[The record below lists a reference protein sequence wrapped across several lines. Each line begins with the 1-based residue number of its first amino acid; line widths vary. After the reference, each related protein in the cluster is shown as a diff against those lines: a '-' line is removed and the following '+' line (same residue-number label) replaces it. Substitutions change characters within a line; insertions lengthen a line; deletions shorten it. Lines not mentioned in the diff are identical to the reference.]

1 VPQPKSTP
9 AGRIYSLVLEQR
21 HPPDAMHTSRHL
33 LPLSAALLCSLSAA
47 PLLAQRADRPS
58 AADAQAML
66 QSDPALVAKL
76 RGRLAGSGMT
86 PDQVRAR
93 LRAEGYPEH
102 MLDAYMMGGG
112 ASTGEAPSDSVFGA
126 VAALNLPEDSTGAIE
141 RQWLQSRV
149 TRDTASVTEAPTDDS
164 GRTIYGLSMF
174 RQKTS
179 LFDPSAA
186 GPVDDSYVLGPGDQ
200 LVLILTG
207 DVEVAH
213 SLEVT
218 REGFVVIP
226 QVGQIHVANLTLGQF
241 DALLATRLSR
251 VFGTV
256 GKGPGAGTRYSVS
269 VSRLHLNQVFVVGEA
284 TIPGSYQVSSAGTAL
299 SALYAAGGPSANGS
313 MRRVEVRRGGQTVD
327 SLDVYDYLL
336 RGDASHD
343 VRLKTGDI
351 VFVPVHGPRVRV
363 VGEVARPATYEMKD
377 QESLGDMIRSA
388 GGFKAEAAQRRV
400 MVERILPP
408 GQRAP
413 DGRDRVVIDVPAERL
428 ASGGSAFRAEA
439 GDIVRVFPVSDAV
452 RDRIAVTGSVWAPG
466 PQGFKPG
473 MRLSDALRSAGG
485 VRPDAMMDNVLVT
498 RLMPDS
504 TRRQLRATLTDR
516 TGGVMNDIALEEN
529 DEVQVF
535 AAAQM
540 REERFV
546 SIGGAVRQP
555 GRFPYRMGMTLRDLV
570 LLAGGASESALGQ
583 AEIAR
588 MPEPGSDRS
597 VTARTFRVPVTT
609 NEVLMSG
616 EPRPG
621 GAQPQGVPGATADAE
636 IVLQP
641 HDNVLLLRRP
651 DWSTPRTVMVYGEVQ
666 FPGRYTLVS
675 RDERV
680 SDLLKRVGGLTPEA
694 YAAGLVFHR
703 AENHLGR
710 VGIDLPRVLKDQSYR
725 DNMLLTDG
733 DSLFV
738 PRYSSMVDVR
748 GAVNSPIAVAYV
760 PGQKLDYYVRAAGGG
775 TAKADLSRAYVT
787 QPSGKVESVTRRRMA
802 PDGVPQPGAGSV
814 VFVPQEDRSD
824 RGAGFASIA
833 GSTAQVLGALVA
845 ILAISRR

>member
-1 VPQPKSTP
+1 MF
-9 AGRIYSLVLEQR
+9 I
-21 HPPDAMHTSRHL
+21 SRHL
-33 LPLSAALLCSLSAA
+33 LPLSAAVLCSLPAA
-47 PLLAQRADRPS
+47 RLVAQQHAGRPS
-58 AADAQAML
+58 ASEAQAIL
-66 QSDPALVAKL
+66 KSDPALVAKL
-76 RGRLAGSGMT
+76 RDRLAGSGMT

-102 MLDAYMMGGG
+102 MLDAYLTGG
-112 ASTGEAPSDSVFGA
+112 AGAGAGEVPGDSVFSA
-126 VAALNLPEDSTGAIE
+126 VAALNLPADSSGAIE
-141 RQWLQSRV
+141 RQWLQHRAA
-149 TRDTASVTEAPTDDS
+149 RDTAALTEAPTDTT

-179 LFDPSAA
+179 MFDPAAA
-186 GPVDDSYVLGPGDQ
+186 GPVDESYVLGPGDQ

-207 DVEVAH
+207 DVELAH

-226 QVGQIHVANLTLGQF
+226 QAGQLHVANLTLGQL
-241 DALLATRLSR
+241 DALLASRLSR
-251 VFGTV
+251 VYGTV

-284 TIPGSYQVSSAGTAL
+284 TMPGSYQVSSAGTAL

-313 MRRVEVRRGGQTVD
+313 MRRVEVRRGGRTVD
-327 SLDVYDYLL
+327 AMDVYDYLL

-363 VGEVARPATYEMKD
+363 VGEVARPGTYEMKD
-377 QESLGDMIRSA
+377 QESLADVIKSA

-428 ASGGSAFRAEA
+428 ASADGTAFRAEA
-439 GDIVRVFPVSDAV
+439 GDVVRVFPVSDAV

-473 MRLSDALRSAGG
+473 MRLSDALRNAGG

-504 TRRQLRATLTDR
+504 TRSQLRATLTDR
-516 TGGVMNDIALEEN
+516 AGGVLNDLTLEEN

-535 AAAQM
+535 AGAHM
-540 REERFV
+540 REERYV
-546 SIGGAVRQP
+546 AIGGAVRQP
-555 GRFPYRMGMTLRDLV
+555 GRFPYRTGMTLRDLV
-570 LLAGGASESALGQ
+570 LLAGGASESALGE

-588 MPEPGSDRS
+588 MPAPGSDRS

-609 NEVLMSG
+609 KDVPMSG
-616 EPRPG
+616 TPRPG
-621 GAQPQGVPGATADAE
+621 GAQGQMVPVPTADAE
-636 IVLQP
+636 IVLQA
-641 HDNVLLLRRP
+641 HDNVLILRRP
-651 DWSTPRTVMVYGEVQ
+651 DWTTPRTVMLFGEVQ
-666 FPGRYTLVS
+666 FPGRYTLTS

-680 SDLLKRVGGLTPEA
+680 SDLLKRAGGLTPEA
-694 YAAGLVFHR
+694 YAAGLVFYR
-703 AENHLGR
+703 AENRIGR
-710 VGIDLPRVLKDQSYR
+710 VGIDLPRVLKDRAHR
-725 DNMLLTDG
+725 DNMLLANG

-738 PRYSSMVDVR
+738 PRYVSMVDVR
-748 GAVNSPIAVAYV
+748 GAVNSPIAVAYE
-760 PGQKLDYYVRAAGGG
+760 PGKKLDYYIRAAGGG
-775 TAKADLSRAYVT
+775 SSRADLGRAYVT
-787 QPSGKVESVTRRRMA
+787 QPSGKVESVKHRRMA
-802 PDGVPQPGAGSV
+802 PDDVPVPGAGSV
-814 VFVPQEDRSD
+814 VFVPQEDPSD
-824 RGAGFASIA
+824 KGPGFASIA

>member
-1 VPQPKSTP
+1 M
-9 AGRIYSLVLEQR
+9 Y
-21 HPPDAMHTSRHL
+21 TSRHL
-33 LPLSAALLCSLSAA
+33 LPLSAALLCSLPAM
-47 PLLAQRADRPS
+47 PLVAQQRAARPS
-58 AADAQAML
+58 ASEAQAIL
-66 QSDPALVAKL
+66 QSDPTLVAKL
-76 RGRLAGSGMT
+76 RDRLAGSGMT

-93 LRAEGYPEH
+93 LRTEGYPEH
-102 MLDAYMMGGG
+102 MLDAYMTGG
-112 ASTGEAPSDSVFGA
+112 AGAGAGEAPSDSVFSA
-126 VAALNLPEDSTGAIE
+126 VAALNLPSDSSGAIE

-149 TRDTASVTEAPTDDS
+149 TRDTASLTEAPTDS
-164 GRTIYGLSMF
+164 TGRTIYGLSMF

-179 LFDPSAA
+179 MFDPSAS
-186 GPVDDSYVLGPGDQ
+186 GPVDESYVLGPGDQ

-207 DVEVAH
+207 DVELAH

-226 QVGQIHVANLTLGQF
+226 QVGQLHVANLTLGQL
-241 DALLATRLSR
+241 DALLATRLAR
-251 VFGTV
+251 AFGTV

-284 TIPGSYQVSSAGTAL
+284 TMPGSYQVSSAGTAL
-299 SALYAAGGPSANGS
+299 SALYAAGGPSSNGS
-313 MRRVEVRRGGQTVD
+313 MRRIEVRRGGRTVD
-327 SLDVYDYLL
+327 AMDVYDYLL

-363 VGEVARPATYEMKD
+363 VGEVARPATYEMKEKETLAD
-377 QESLGDMIRSA
+377 VIQSA

-428 ASGGSAFRAEA
+428 ASADGAAFRAEA
-439 GDIVRVFPVSDAV
+439 GDVVRVFPVSDAV

-473 MRLSDALRSAGG
+473 MRLSDALRNAGG

-516 TGGVMNDIALEEN
+516 AGGVLNDLPLEEN

-535 AAAQM
+535 AGAEM
-540 REERFV
+540 REERYV
-546 SIGGAVRQP
+546 AIGGAVRHP
-555 GRFPYRMGMTLRDLV
+555 GRFPYRMGMTLRDLM
-570 LLAGGASESALGQ
+570 LLAGGASESALGE

-609 NEVLMSG
+609 KDVPMSG
-616 EPRPG
+616 APRPG
-621 GAQPQGVPGATADAE
+621 GAQGQMVPVPTLDAE
-636 IVLQP
+636 VVLQP
-641 HDNVLLLRRP
+641 HDNVLILRHP
-651 DWSTPRTVMVYGEVQ
+651 DWTTPRTVMLYGEVMY
-666 FPGRYTLVS
+666 PGRYTLTS
-675 RDERV
+675 REERV
-680 SDLLKRVGGLTPEA
+680 RDLVQRAGGLTPEA
-694 YAAGLVFHR
+694 YAAGLVFYR
-703 AENHLGR
+703 AENRIGR
-710 VGIDLPRVLKDQSYR
+710 VGIDLPRVLKDASNR
-725 DNMLLTDG
+725 DNMLLTNG

-738 PRYSSMVDVR
+738 PRYSSTVDVR
-748 GAVNSPIAVAYV
+748 GSVNSPIAVAYV
-760 PGQKLDYYVRAAGGG
+760 PGKNLEYYIRAAGGG
-775 TAKADLSRAYVT
+775 TSKADVGRAYVT
-787 QPSGKVESVTRRRMA
+787 QPSGKVESMRHRRMA
-802 PDGVPQPGAGSV
+802 PDDVPEPGAGSV
-814 VFVPQEDRSD
+814 VYVPQEDPSD
-824 RGAGFASIA
+824 KGPGFASIA

>member
-1 VPQPKSTP
+1 MRPF
-9 AGRIYSLVLEQR
+9 
-21 HPPDAMHTSRHL
+21 RHL
-33 LPLSAALLCSLSAA
+33 LPLSAALVCCLPAV
-47 PLLAQRADRPS
+47 PLGAQRAGRPS
-58 AADAQAML
+58 ASEAQAL
-66 QSDPALVAKL
+66 LKSDPSLVAKL
-76 RGRLAGSGMT
+76 RDRLAGSGMT

-102 MLDAYMMGGG
+102 MLDAYMSGGSG
-112 ASTGEAPSDSVFGA
+112 AGAGEVPGDSVFSA
-126 VAALNLPEDSTGAIE
+126 VAALNLPADSSGAIE
-141 RQWLQSRV
+141 RQWLASRV
-149 TRDTASVTEAPTDDS
+149 TRDTASVTEAPVDTS
-164 GRTIYGLSMF
+164 GLTIYGLSMF

-186 GPVDDSYVLGPGDQ
+186 GPVDESYVLGPGDQ

-207 DVEVAH
+207 DVELAH

-226 QVGQIHVANLTLGQF
+226 QVGQINVANLTLGQL
-241 DALLATRLSR
+241 DALLATRLAR
-251 VFGTV
+251 AFGNV
-256 GKGPGAGTRYSVS
+256 GKGPGAATRYSVS
-269 VSRLHLNQVFVVGEA
+269 VSRLHLNQVFVVGEV
-284 TIPGSYQVSSAGTAL
+284 TIPGSYQISSAGTAL

-313 MRRVEVRRGGQTVD
+313 MRRVEVRRAGRTVD
-327 SLDVYDYLL
+327 VMDVYDYLL

-351 VFVPVHGPRVRV
+351 VFVPVHGPRVRA
-363 VGEVARPATYEMKD
+363 VGEIARPGTYELKD
-377 QESLGDMIRSA
+377 QESLADVLRSA

-428 ASGGSAFRAEA
+428 AASDGSAFRAEP
-439 GDIVRVFPVSDAV
+439 GDVVRVFPVSDAV

-466 PQGFKPG
+466 PQGFRPG
-473 MRLSDALRSAGG
+473 MRLSDALRNAGG

-504 TRRQLRATLTDR
+504 TRQQLRATLTDR
-516 TGGVMNDIALEEN
+516 AGGVLNDLPLAEN

-540 REERFV
+540 REERYV
-546 SIGGAVRQP
+546 AIGGAVQKP
-555 GRFPYRMGMTLRDLV
+555 GRFPYRLGMTLRDLV
-570 LLAGGASESALGQ
+570 LLAGGASESASGQ

-609 NEVLMSG
+609 RDVPYSG
-616 EPRPG
+616 APRPG
-621 GAQPQGVPGATADAE
+621 GAEGESIRPTADAE

-641 HDNVLLLRRP
+641 HDNVLIMRRP
-651 DWSTPRTVMVYGEVQ
+651 DWTMPRTVMLYGEVM
-666 FPGRYTLVS
+666 FPGRYTLTS

-680 SDLLKRVGGLTPEA
+680 SDLLKRAGGLTPEA
-694 YAAGLVFHR
+694 YAAGLVFYR
-703 AENHLGR
+703 AENRIGR
-710 VGIDLPRVLKDQSYR
+710 VGIDLPRVLAEPKHR
-725 DNMLLTDG
+725 DNMLLASG

-738 PRYSSMVDVR
+738 PRYSAMVDVR
-748 GAVNSPIAVAYV
+748 GAVNSPIAVAYQ
-760 PGQKLDYYVRAAGGG
+760 PGKKLGYYILAAGGG
-775 TAKADLSRAYVT
+775 TAKADLGRAYVT
-787 QPSGKVESVTRRRMA
+787 QANGKVESRKRRRMA
-802 PDGVPQPGAGSV
+802 PDGIPEPGAGSV
-814 VFVPQEDRSD
+814 VFVPQDDPSD
-824 RGAGFASIA
+824 NGPGFATIA
-833 GSTAQVLGALVA
+833 SSTAQMLGALVA
-845 ILAISRR
+845 IIAITRR

>member
-1 VPQPKSTP
+1 
-9 AGRIYSLVLEQR
+9 
-21 HPPDAMHTSRHL
+21 
-33 LPLSAALLCSLSAA
+33 
-47 PLLAQRADRPS
+47 
-58 AADAQAML
+58 ML

-76 RGRLAGSGMT
+76 RARLAGSGMT

-102 MLDAYMMGGG
+102 MLDAYLTGGSG
-112 ASTGEAPSDSVFGA
+112 KGSGQMPGDSVFSA
-126 VAALNLPEDSTGAIE
+126 IAALNIPADSTGAIE
-141 RQWLQSRV
+141 RQLLEGRV
-149 TRDTASVTEAPTDDS
+149 TRDTASLTEAPTDTS

-179 LFDPSAA
+179 MFDPSAA
-186 GPVDDSYVLGPGDQ
+186 GPVDETYVLGPGDQ

-207 DVEVAH
+207 DVELAH

-218 REGFVVIP
+218 REGFIVIP
-226 QVGQIHVANLTLGQF
+226 QVGQLHVANLTLGQL

-251 VFGTV
+251 AFGAV
-256 GKGPGAGTRYSVS
+256 GKGTGSGTRYSVS

-313 MRRVEVRRGGQTVD
+313 LRRVEVRRAGRTVD
-327 SLDVYDYLL
+327 VLDVYDYLL

-363 VGEVARPATYEMKD
+363 VGEVARPGTYEVRGE
-377 QESLGDMIRSA
+377 ESLAQVIAAA

-408 GQRAP
+408 GQRAA

-428 ASGGSAFRAEA
+428 ASNDGAGFRAEA
-439 GDIVRVFPVSDAV
+439 GDVVRVFPVTDAV

-466 PQGFKPG
+466 PQGFRPG
-473 MRLSDALRSAGG
+473 MRLSDALRAAGG

-504 TRRQLRATLTDR
+504 TRQQLRATLKDR
-516 TGGVMNDIALEEN
+516 TGGVLDDLPLAEN

-535 AAAQM
+535 AGAQM
-540 REERFV
+540 RDERFV
-546 SIGGAVRQP
+546 SIGGAVHQP
-555 GRFPYRMGMTLRDLV
+555 GRFVYRVGMTLRDLV
-570 LLAGGASESALGQ
+570 LLAGGASESAFGQ

-588 MPEPGSDRS
+588 MPEPGSDRA

-609 NEVLMSG
+609 KDVPMSSAT
-616 EPRPG
+616 RPG
-621 GAQPQGVPGATADAE
+621 GAEDLVPAPTADAA

-641 HDNVLLLRRP
+641 HDNVLILRRP
-651 DWSTPRTVMVYGEVQ
+651 DWSTPRQVVLQGEVV
-666 FPGRYTLVS
+666 FPGRYTLTS
-675 RDERV
+675 REERV
-680 SDLLKRVGGLTPEA
+680 TDLLKRAGGLTPEA
-694 YAAGLVFHR
+694 YAAGLVFYR
-703 AENHLGR
+703 AENRVGR
-710 VGIDLPRVLKDQSYR
+710 VGIELTRVLKDPAHR
-725 DNMLLTDG
+725 DNMLLANG

-738 PRYSSMVDVR
+738 PRYIATVDVR
-748 GAVNSPIAVAYV
+748 GAVNSPVAVAYE
-760 PGQKLDYYVRAAGGG
+760 PGKKLDHYIRAAGGG
-775 TAKADLSRAYVT
+775 AAKADLGRAYVT
-787 QPSGKVESVTRRRMA
+787 QASGKVESVKHRRGA
-802 PDGVPQPGAGSV
+802 PDGVPEPGAGSV
-814 VFVPQEDRSD
+814 VYVPQQDPSD
-824 RGAGFASIA
+824 KGPGFAAIA
-833 GSTAQVLGALVA
+833 GSTAQMLGALVA
-845 ILAISRR
+845 IFAIARR

>member
-1 VPQPKSTP
+1 
-9 AGRIYSLVLEQR
+9 
-21 HPPDAMHTSRHL
+21 MNTSRYL
-33 LPLSAALLCSLSAA
+33 LPLAAALLCSLPAA
-47 PLLAQRADRPS
+47 SLAAQQLPSRADRPS
-58 AADAQAML
+58 PAEAQAML
-66 QSDPALVAKL
+66 QSDPALAAKV
-76 RGRLAGSGMT
+76 RDRLAGSGMT
-86 PDQVRAR
+86 PDQVRAK

-102 MLDAYMMGGG
+102 MLDAYMTGGSG
-112 ASTGEAPSDSVFGA
+112 AETGAAPGDSVFGA
-126 VAALNLPEDSTGAIE
+126 VAALNIPADSTGAIE
-141 RQWLQSRV
+141 RQWLATHARQ
-149 TRDTASVTEAPTDDS
+149 DTSSVVTEAPIDS
-164 GRTIYGLSMF
+164 TGRTIYGLSLF

-179 LFDPSAA
+179 MFDPAAA

-207 DVEVAH
+207 DVEVAN

-226 QVGQIHVANLTLGQF
+226 QVGQIHVANLTLAQL
-241 DALLATRLSR
+241 DALLQARLSR
-251 VFGTV
+251 VFGNV

-284 TIPGSYQVSSAGTAL
+284 TLPGSYQVSSAGTAL
-299 SALYAAGGPSANGS
+299 SALYAAGGPSSNGS
-313 MRRVEVRRGGQTVD
+313 MRRVEVRRGGKTVD

-351 VFVPVHGPRVRV
+351 VFVPVHGARVRV
-363 VGEVARPATYEMKD
+363 VGEIARPATYEIKEG
-377 QESLGDMIRSA
+377 ESLGDVLKSA
-388 GGFKAEAAQRRV
+388 GGFTEQAAQRRV

-413 DGRDRVVIDVPAERL
+413 DGRDRVVIDVPSEKL
-428 ASGGSAFRAEA
+428 ASAGPAAFHAEP
-439 GDIVRVFPVSDAV
+439 GDVVRVFPVSDQV

-466 PQGFKPG
+466 PQGFRAG
-473 MRLSDALRSAGG
+473 MRLSDAIRNAGG

-516 TGGVMNDIALEEN
+516 AGGVLNDISLEEN

-535 AAAQM
+535 AGSSM
-540 REERFV
+540 REERYV
-546 SIGGAVRQP
+546 SIGGAVKQP

-597 VTARTFRVPVTT
+597 ITARTFRVPVTV
-609 NEVLMSG
+609 NDAPMADAL
-616 EPRPG
+616 RPG
-621 GAQPQGVPGATADAE
+621 GAGEAVPRPTADAA

-651 DWSTPRTVMVYGEVQ
+651 DWTVPRTVMVYGEVQ
-666 FPGRYTLVS
+666 FPGKYTLVS
-675 RDERV
+675 RDERL
-680 SDLLKRVGGLTPEA
+680 SDVIKRAGGLTPEA
-694 YAAGLVFHR
+694 YAPGLVFYR
-703 AENHLGR
+703 AENRVGR
-710 VGIDLPRVLKDQSYR
+710 VGIDLPKVMKDPAYR
-725 DNMLLTDG
+725 DNMLLTNG

-738 PRYSSMVDVR
+738 PRYVSMVDVR
-748 GAVNSPIAVAYV
+748 GAVNSPIAVAYE
-760 PGQKLDYYVRAAGGG
+760 PGKKIDYYIRAAGGG
-775 TAKADLSRAYVT
+775 SAKADLDRAYVT
-787 QPSGKVESVTRRRMA
+787 QASGKVESVTQHRFA
-802 PDGVPQPGAGSV
+802 PDGKPTPGAGSV
-814 VFVPQEDRSD
+814 VYVPQEDP
-824 RGAGFASIA
+824 GNKGPGFAAIA

>member
-1 VPQPKSTP
+1 MY
-9 AGRIYSLVLEQR
+9 I
-21 HPPDAMHTSRHL
+21 SRRL
-33 LPLSAALLCSLSAA
+33 LPLSAALLCSVPAVPLAA
-47 PLLAQRADRPS
+47 QQRAGRPS
-58 AADAQAML
+58 ASEAQAIL
-66 QSDPALVAKL
+66 QSDPTLVAKL
-76 RGRLAGSGMT
+76 RDRLAGSGMT

-102 MLDAYMMGGG
+102 MLDAYLTGG
-112 ASTGEAPSDSVFGA
+112 AGAAAGEVPGDSVFSA
-126 VAALNLPEDSTGAIE
+126 VAALNLPADSTGAIE
-141 RQWLQSRV
+141 RQWLQNR
-149 TRDTASVTEAPTDDS
+149 TAPDTALVTEAPIDTS

-179 LFDPSAA
+179 MFDPSAA
-186 GPVDDSYVLGPGDQ
+186 GPVDESYVLGPGDQ

-207 DVEVAH
+207 DVELAH

-226 QVGQIHVANLTLGQF
+226 QVGQLHVANLTLGQL

-251 VFGTV
+251 AFGTV

-284 TIPGSYQVSSAGTAL
+284 TMPGSYQVSSAGTAL
-299 SALYAAGGPSANGS
+299 SALYAAGGPSSNGS
-313 MRRVEVRRGGQTVD
+313 MRRIEVRRGGRTVD
-327 SLDVYDYLL
+327 AMDVYDYLL

-343 VRLKTGDI
+343 VRLRTGDI

-363 VGEVARPATYEMKD
+363 VGEVARPGTYEMKD
-377 QESLGDMIRSA
+377 RESLADVIRSA

-428 ASGGSAFRAEA
+428 ATADGAAFRAEA
-439 GDIVRVFPVSDAV
+439 GDVVRVFPVSDAV

-473 MRLSDALRSAGG
+473 MRLSDALRNAGG

-498 RLMPDS
+498 RLKPDS
-504 TRRQLRATLTDR
+504 TRHQLRATLTDR
-516 TGGVMNDIALEEN
+516 AGSVLNDLPLEEN

-535 AAAQM
+535 AGSQM
-540 REERFV
+540 REERYIA
-546 SIGGAVRQP
+546 IGGAVRHP

-570 LLAGGASESALGQ
+570 LLAGGASESALGE

-588 MPEPGSDRS
+588 LPEPGSDRS

-609 NEVLMSG
+609 KDVPMSG
-616 EPRPG
+616 TPRPG
-621 GAQPQGVPGATADAE
+621 GAQGQMVPVPTADAE

-641 HDNVLLLRRP
+641 HDNVLILRRP
-651 DWSTPRTVMVYGEVQ
+651 DWTVPRTVMLFGEVQ
-666 FPGRYTLVS
+666 FPGRYTLTS

-680 SDLLKRVGGLTPEA
+680 SDLVKRAGGLTPEA
-694 YAAGLVFHR
+694 YAAGLVFYR
-703 AENHLGR
+703 AENRIGR
-710 VGIDLPRVLKDQSYR
+710 VGIDLPRVLKDRAHR
-725 DNMLLTDG
+725 DNMLLTNG

-738 PRYSSMVDVR
+738 PRYVSMVDVR
-748 GAVNSPIAVAYV
+748 GAVNSPIAVAYE
-760 PGQKLDYYVRAAGGG
+760 PGKKLDYYIRAAGGG
-775 TAKADLSRAYVT
+775 SSKADLGRAYVT
-787 QPSGKVESVTRRRMA
+787 QPSGKVESVQRRRMA
-802 PDGVPQPGAGSV
+802 PDGVPVPGAGSV
-814 VFVPQEDRSD
+814 VYVPQEDPAD
-824 RGAGFASIA
+824 KGPGYASIA
-833 GSTAQVLGALVA
+833 GATAQMLGALVA
-845 ILAISRR
+845 ILAISKR